1 MGTVYI
7 LLRAVI
13 SDCLQ
18 TWIGKNDLV
27 RILFINEFYFG
38 INESLAFGSQF
49 SSIMWLC
56 EDRNHKRLAS
66 SQAWISF
73 REIATQGITSAN
85 TGLLIWPGHLPLK
98 GRQGI

>member
-7 LLRAVI
+7 LLRAV

-38 INESLAFGSQF
+38 VNESLAFGSQ
-49 SSIMWLC
+49 SYSIMWLC

-66 SQAWISF
+66 SQAWISSS
-73 REIATQGITSAN
+73 EIATQGITSAN
-85 TGLLIWPGHLPLK
+85 TGLQIWPGHLPFK
-98 GRQGI
+98 RGQVT

>member
-7 LLRAVI
+7 LLRAII

-27 RILFINEFYFG
+27 RILFIYEFYSG
-38 INESLAFGSQF
+38 INESLAFGSQS

-56 EDRNHKRLAS
+56 EDGNHKRLAS
-66 SQAWISF
+66 SQAWISSS
-73 REIATQGITSAN
+73 EIVAQGTTSVN
-85 TGLLIWPGHLPLK
+85 TGLQIWPGHLPFK
-98 GRQGI
+98 GREVI